1 MVITMFIL
9 LIALIFSLWQSEL
22 QAEPRKSTNPAGYGC
37 WAAPPHEPG
46 LVKCEGNCSRIC
58 ALCELGVYGGDYPD
72 RLVLFD
78 SNGDPSFESQCRYI
92 MPASDGNGFFVELP

>member
-1 MVITMFIL
+1 MAIGQHRL
-9 LIALIFSLWQSEL
+9 S
-22 QAEPRKSTNPAGYGC
+22 
-37 WAAPPHEPG
+37 EPG

-92 MPASDGNGFFVELP
+92 MPASGWERVLR